1 MVIFFLAKLLANSST
16 VIGSNNAS
24 GPSSDIGRTETGC
37 NSTNIPTTKSSL
49 VKKASKIRVNTFS
62 KSRTLANLLLSVN
75 ESSKP
80 SSSCKHQNEAS
91 SEHIFES
98 VIN

>member
-37 NSTNIPTTKSSL
+37 NSEHQLENNKSTTRSSL
-49 VKKASKIRVNTFS
+49 VKKSKQDKELIHFPKAELWQIS
-62 KSRTLANLLLSVN
+62 A
-75 ESSKP
+75 
-80 SSSCKHQNEAS
+80 CQ
-91 SEHIFES
+91 
-98 VIN
+98 